1 MKKITFLVTSLAA
14 SATFSFAQ
22 TASVGWDFSQYGLD
36 GFATTDGSTI
46 TKSLTANYVNGAADF
61 TGAPSFGTLFYDG
74 SNGST
79 NFEANGSNPE
89 EVSPLQ
95 FGNTS
100 IGSQGYLGL
109 SGSLD
114 ILDSQG
120 QGFEN
125 NRAFGLTT
133 NGSFSFL
140 ITPGVATDF
149 TTLEYAAFNSDDT
162 SSSLIWEYSVDGG
175 ASFLGLETDDI
186 TENASAF
193 SVNLSS
199 VTGQSSAI
207 FRGTL
212 SGLDSNVFFLDN
224 VEVSGTVVPEPST
237 YAALLGVLA
246 LAFVAYRRRAKQL

>member
-22 TASVGWDFSQYGLD
+22 SAIVGWDFSQYGVD
-36 GFATTDGSTI
+36 GFSTTDGSTI
-46 TKSLTANYVNGAADF
+46 TKSLTANYANGTADF
-61 TGAPSFGTLFYDG
+61 TGASSLGTLFYNG

-79 NFEANGSNPE
+79 NFEADGSNPE

-109 SGSLD
+109 TGSLN

-140 ITPGVATDF
+140 VTPGGATNF
-149 TTLEYAAFNSDDT
+149 TTLEYASFNSDDT
-162 SSSLIWEYSVDGG
+162 SSSLFWEYSTNGG
-175 ASFLGLETDDI
+175 ATFVGLETDAI
-186 TENASAF
+186 TDNASAF
-193 SVNLSS
+193 SVDLSS

-212 SGLDSNVFFLDN
+212 SGLDSNAFFLDN
-224 VEVSGTVVPEPST
+224 VEISGTVIPEPST
-237 YAALLGVLA
+237 YAVLLGALS
-246 LAFVAYRRRAKQL
+246 LAFVAYRRRAIK